1 MRLWIQVCGGPM
13 GKGYRGVPSLP
24 VQSWLD
30 KREGL
35 GMLERHC
42 LGGGQKLAGRSQ
54 GWGVKGLLIPLEPP
68 TGGVGLWPH
77 SVASM
82 ARVFQAPRFH
92 PCLRP

>member
-35 GMLERHC
+35 GTLERHC
-42 LGGGQKLAGRSQ
+42 LR
-54 GWGVKGLLIPLEPP
+54 
-68 TGGVGLWPH
+68 
-77 SVASM
+77 
-82 ARVFQAPRFH
+82 
-92 PCLRP
+92 